1 VSRRQRL
8 EREIEALMAARLDRP
23 CMFLPSGRL
32 ALYVALSAWL
42 QPGDRILMSAL
53 NDDVIFFTVL
63 AAGLRPVLAPVSAD
77 DGNIEPGL
85 VPAHIWAS
93 VDGVLTTN
101 LYGFPDR
108 VWELRSECERL
119 GIPLIEDA
127 AHAIETEVD
136 GRPIGTFGDAAAF
149 SLSKH
154 VGAACGGILAFGD
167 ESDRA
172 ELERLRDRAAA
183 PGGLRDRVTRAGAY
197 GAEGLVIAV
206 RAVWPVR
213 WIRRTLSLHERRGHR
228 MPLRPDELHRALAAG
243 PGLERLETWIRVD
256 RPQYRLTASA
266 FLLRGVLRR
275 LRRLEADRARRI
287 EGVARLRALP
297 NVAPAVRRGD
307 PQPLFRVPLLVP
319 DREYALARLERHIH
333 GTGYIY
339 DPPLDDYA
347 GPDFAEP
354 SPAPDVARRWARAVL
369 PVDPLEADKV
379 MRWMPPSASSA
390 AGLLRKPGF
399 ASERRETRASVPCAY
414 PGTRTPGSASSPRV
428 SVVMPVFNGETYLAE
443 AVESVLRQTLS
454 ELELIAVDDG
464 SSDGSRSILERF
476 VSSDRRVRLVVN
488 EQNQGIS
495 GALNRGW
502 RAARAPYVARLDA
515 DDVAPRDRLSQQ
527 VRFLDAHP
535 SVAVVGGTLIAID
548 SHGRRISTRR
558 FPASNRAI
566 QAALV
571 RYNCFSHPSVTMR
584 RSALEAVG
592 GYRFRRIEDY
602 DLWLRIA
609 ERFALANLAEP
620 MILHRLHL
628 DQQAVVA
635 LERTARETCA
645 VRAAA
650 RERRATGVDP
660 LAGVA
665 ELTQEVFDRL
675 GVDEAEVA
683 AAVQEEMIA
692 RAAILADLGHDARAL
707 DLVEQARRR
716 AGQRA
721 VKAFA
726 ATTELKRAEA
736 LLRARRPVAAAGHVA
751 LAIRRE
757 PRRSLSLLRWW
768 LGPRLSPGAQLSGLR
783 TLATRR
789 R

>member
-1 VSRRQRL
+1 VTRRRRL
-8 EREIEALMAARLDRP
+8 EREIEALMTARLDRP
-23 CMFLPSGRL
+23 CLLLPSGRL
-32 ALYVALSAWL
+32 AVYVALRAWL
-42 QPGDRILMSAL
+42 RPGERILMSPL

-63 AAGLRPVLAPVSAD
+63 AAGLRPVLAPVSPD

-85 VPAHIWAS
+85 VPAGVWGS
-93 VDGVLTTN
+93 VGGVLTTN

-108 VWELRSECERL
+108 VRELRSECDRL

-136 GRPIGTFGDAAAF
+136 GRPIGTFGDAAVF

-154 VGAACGGILAFGD
+154 VGAGCGGILAFGD

-172 ELERLRDRAAA
+172 ELEHLRDRAVA
-183 PGGLRDRVTRAGAY
+183 PGGPRDDVMLAGAH
-197 GAEGLVIAV
+197 GAERLVIAL

-213 WIRRTLSLHERRGHR
+213 LIRRTLSLHGRRGHR
-228 MPLRPDELHRALAAG
+228 MPLRPDELERALAAG
-243 PGLERLETWIRVD
+243 PGLERFETWIGVD
-256 RPQYRLTASA
+256 RPQYRLPASA
-266 FLLRGVLRR
+266 VPLRGMLRR
-275 LRRLEADRARRI
+275 LRHLDADRARRI
-287 EGVARLRALP
+287 EGVARLRELP
-297 NVAPAVRRGD
+297 NVAPAVRHGD

-319 DREYALARLERHIH
+319 DREYALARLERHIL

-354 SPAPDVARRWARAVL
+354 SPAPDVARRWGRAVL

-379 MRWMPPSASSA
+379 MRWMRPPASSA
-390 AGLLRKPGF
+390 TPRPRKR
-399 ASERRETRASVPCAY
+399 S
-414 PGTRTPGSASSPRV
+414 GSAAGPRV
-428 SVVMPVFNGETYLAE
+428 SVVMPVFNAETYLAE
-443 AVESVLRQTLS
+443 AVESVLGQTLS
-454 ELELIAVDDG
+454 ELELVAVDDG
-464 SSDGSRSILERF
+464 SSDGSRAILERF
-476 VSSDRRVRLVVN
+476 VSADRRVRLVVN

-502 RAARAPYVARLDA
+502 RAARAPYIARLDA

-527 VRFLDAHP
+527 VRFLDTHP
-535 SVAVVGGTLIAID
+535 SVAVVGGTLITID
-548 SHGRRISTRR
+548 TQGRRISTRR
-558 FPASNRAI
+558 FPATNRAI

-571 RYNCFSHPSVTMR
+571 RWNCFSHPSVTMR

-620 MILHRLHL
+620 MIFHRLHL

-635 LERTARETCA
+635 LERTAREACA

-650 RERRATGVDP
+650 RERRSTGADP

-665 ELTQEVFDRL
+665 ELTPEVFDHL
-675 GVDEAEVA
+675 GVDEDEVA
-683 AAVQEEMIA
+683 AAVEDEVIA
-692 RAAILADLGHDARAL
+692 RAAILADLGHGGRAL
-707 DLVEQARRR
+707 ELVEQARRR
-716 AGQRA
+716 AGQRV

-736 LLRARRPVAAAGHVA
+736 MLRARRPVAAAGHVA

-768 LGPRLSPGAQLSGLR
+768 LGPRLNPAAQLSSGFS
-783 TLATRR
+783 TLATLRR
-789 R
+789 

>member
-1 VSRRQRL
+1 VSRRHRL

-23 CMFLPSGRL
+23 CLFLPSGRL
-32 ALYVALSAWL
+32 ALYVALRAWL
-42 QPGDRILMSAL
+42 RPGDRILMSAL

-63 AAGLRPVLAPVSAD
+63 AAGLRPVLAPVSPD
-77 DGNIEPGL
+77 DGNIEPDL
-85 VPAHIWAS
+85 VPADIWAS
-93 VDGVLTTN
+93 VGGVLTTN

-108 VWELRSECERL
+108 VRELRSECDGL

-167 ESDRA
+167 EADRA
-172 ELERLRDRAAA
+172 ELERLRDSAAA
-183 PGGLRDRVTRAGAY
+183 PGPLRDEVVRAGAS
-197 GAEGLVIAV
+197 GAERLVIAL
-206 RAVWPVR
+206 RAVRPVR
-213 WIRRTLSLHERRGHR
+213 WIRHTFSLQERRGYR
-228 MPLRPDELHRALAAG
+228 MPVRPDRLRHALAAG
-243 PGLERLETWIRVD
+243 PGLEPFETWIRVD
-256 RPQYRLTASA
+256 RPQYRLPAPA
-266 FLLRGVLRR
+266 FLLRGMLRR
-275 LRRLEADRARRI
+275 LRRLDADRARRI

-297 NVAPAVRRGD
+297 NVAPAVRQGD
-307 PQPLFRVPLLVP
+307 PQPLFRVPMLVP
-319 DREYALARLERHIH
+319 DRDYALARLERHVL

-354 SPAPDVARRWARAVL
+354 SPAPDAARRWARAVL

-379 MRWMPPSASSA
+379 MRCMRPAAASAT
-390 AGLLRKPGF
+390 
-399 ASERRETRASVPCAY
+399 RRP
-414 PGTRTPGSASSPRV
+414 RTLPGSAAAPRV
-428 SVVMPVFNGETYLAE
+428 SVVMPVFDGETYLAE
-443 AVESVLRQTLS
+443 AVESVLSQTLS
-454 ELELIAVDDG
+454 DLELVVVDDG
-464 SSDGSRSILERF
+464 SCDGSRAILEAF
-476 VSSDRRVRLVVN
+476 VSADRRVRLLVN
-488 EQNQGIS
+488 EENQGIS

-502 RAARAPYVARLDA
+502 SAARAPYIARLDA
-515 DDVAPRDRLSQQ
+515 DDLAPRDRLSQQ

-548 SHGRRISTRR
+548 SHGRSISTRR

-566 QAALV
+566 QAALL

-609 ERFALANLAEP
+609 ERFALANLPGP

-635 LERTARETCA
+635 LERTATETCA

-650 RERRATGVDP
+650 RERRATGADP

-665 ELTQEVFDRL
+665 ELTEDVFERL
-675 GVDEAEVA
+675 GLDEAEVA
-683 AAVQEEMIA
+683 AAVEEEMIA
-692 RAAILADLGHDARAL
+692 RAAILADLGHDERAL

-716 AGQRA
+716 GGQRV

-726 ATTELKRAEA
+726 ATTELKQAEA

-751 LAIRRE
+751 LAMRRE

-768 LGPRLSPGAQLSGLR
+768 LGPRLNPAGQLPGLS
-783 TLATRR
+783 TLTTRR

>member
-1 VSRRQRL
+1 VSRRHRL
-8 EREIEALMAARLDRP
+8 EREIEALIAARLDRP
-23 CMFLPSGRL
+23 CLFLPSGRL
-32 ALYVALSAWL
+32 ALYVALRAWL
-42 QPGDRILMSAL
+42 RPGDRILMSPL
-53 NDDVIFFTVL
+53 DDDVIFFTVL
-63 AAGLRPVLAPVSAD
+63 AAGLRPVMAPVSAD

-93 VDGVLTTN
+93 LGGVLTTN

-108 VWELRSECERL
+108 VRELRSECDRL
-119 GIPLIEDA
+119 RIPLIEDA

-167 ESDRA
+167 EADRA
-172 ELERLRDRAAA
+172 ELERLRDRAVA
-183 PGGLRDRVTRAGAY
+183 PGAPRDAIMRVGAY
-197 GAEGLVIAV
+197 GAERVVIAM
-206 RAVWPVR
+206 RAGWPVR
-213 WIRRTLSLHERRGHR
+213 WIRRTLSLHERRGYR
-228 MPLRPDELHRALAAG
+228 MQLRPEELQRALAAG
-243 PGLERLETWIRVD
+243 PGLEPFETWIRVD
-256 RPQYRLTASA
+256 RPQYRLPASA

-297 NVAPAVRRGD
+297 NVAPAVRQGD

-319 DREYALARLERHIH
+319 DREYALAGLERKVL

-339 DPPLDDYA
+339 DPPLDEYA

-354 SPAPDVARRWARAVL
+354 SPAPDVARRWARSVL

-379 MRWMPPSASSA
+379 LRLMRPSAISA
-390 AGLLRKPGF
+390 TSRPRKLPG
-399 ASERRETRASVPCAY
+399 AALC
-414 PGTRTPGSASSPRV
+414 PRV

-443 AVESVLRQTLS
+443 AVQSVLSQTLS
-454 ELELIAVDDG
+454 EVELVVVDDG
-464 SSDGSRSILERF
+464 SSDGSREIVERF
-476 VSSDRRVRLVVN
+476 MGADRRVRLLVN
-488 EQNQGIS
+488 EENQGIS

-502 RAARAPYVARLDA
+502 RAARAPYIARLDA

-535 SVAVVGGTLIAID
+535 SVAVVGGTLITID
-548 SHGRRISTRR
+548 SHGRPISTRR

-592 GYRFRRIEDY
+592 GYRFRHIEDY

-609 ERFALANLAEP
+609 ERFELANLPAP

-635 LERTARETCA
+635 LERTAREMCA

-660 LAGVA
+660 LAGVG
-665 ELTQEVFDRL
+665 ELTEDAFDRL

-683 AAVQEEMIA
+683 AAVEEEMIA
-692 RAAILADLGHDARAL
+692 RAAILADLGHDGRAL

-716 AGQRA
+716 AGPRA

-736 LLRARRPVAAAGHVA
+736 LLRARQPVAAAGHVA

-768 LGPRLSPGAQLSGLR
+768 LGPRLNPAAQLAGLSR
-783 TLATRR
+783 LATRR

>member
-1 VSRRQRL
+1 MSRRQRL

-23 CMFLPSGRL
+23 CLFLPSGRL
-32 ALYVALSAWL
+32 ALYVALRAWL
-42 QPGDRILMSAL
+42 APGDRILMSAL

-63 AAGLRPVLAPVSAD
+63 AAGLRPVLAPVSPD

-85 VPAHIWAS
+85 VPAHVWAS
-93 VDGVLTTN
+93 VGGVLTTN

-108 VWELRSECERL
+108 VWKLRSECDRL
-119 GIPLIEDA
+119 AIPLIEDA

-136 GRPIGTFGDAAAF
+136 GRAIGTFGDAAAF

-172 ELERLRDRAAA
+172 ELEHLRDGAAA
-183 PGGLRDRVTRAGAY
+183 PGGLRDGVMRAGAY
-197 GAEGLVIAV
+197 GAEGLVIALH
-206 RAVWPVR
+206 AVWPVR
-213 WIRRTLSLHERRGHR
+213 WIRRTLSLHERRGYR

-243 PGLERLETWIRVD
+243 PGLERFETWIRVD
-256 RPQYRLTASA
+256 RPHYRLPASA

-297 NVAPAVRRGD
+297 NVAPAVRQGD

-319 DREYALARLERHIH
+319 DREDAVAGLERHIL

-354 SPAPDVARRWARAVL
+354 SPAPDAARRWARAVL
-369 PVDPLEADKV
+369 PVDPLEADNV
-379 MRWMPPSASSA
+379 MRWMRPAAISA
-390 AGLLRKPGF
+390 
-399 ASERRETRASVPCAY
+399 T
-414 PGTRTPGSASSPRV
+414 SSPRV
-428 SVVMPVFNGETYLAE
+428 SVVMPVFNAETYLAE
-443 AVESVLRQTLS
+443 AVESVLSQTLS
-454 ELELIAVDDG
+454 ELELVAVDDG
-464 SSDGSRSILERF
+464 SSDGSRAILERF
-476 VSSDRRVRLVVN
+476 VSADRRVRLLVN

-502 RAARAPYVARLDA
+502 RAARAPYIARLDA

-535 SVAVVGGTLIAID
+535 SVAVVGGTLITID

-558 FPASNRAI
+558 FPGSNRAI
-566 QAALV
+566 QAALL

-592 GYRFRRIEDY
+592 GYRFCRIEDY

-609 ERFALANLAEP
+609 ERFALANLSEP

-635 LERTARETCA
+635 LERTAREACA

-665 ELTQEVFDRL
+665 ELTPEVFHRL

-683 AAVQEEMIA
+683 AAVEEEMIA
-692 RAAILADLGHDARAL
+692 RAAILAELGHGGRAL
-707 DLVEQARRR
+707 DLVEQARGR
-716 AGQRA
+716 AGQRV

-736 LLRARRPVAAAGHVA
+736 LLRSRRPVAAAGHVA

-768 LGPRLSPGAQLSGLR
+768 LGPRLNPAAQLPGLS
-783 TLATRR
+783 TLGTRR